1 MVVSVLLFYFVCL
14 FAIHENE
21 TFELYM
27 VEVTDGLVVR
37 AGISVT

>member
-1 MVVSVLLFYFVCL
+1 MIYIFGLLL
-14 FAIHENE
+14 IHMTSSDNIVIIYR
-21 TFELYM
+21 FEW